1 MTNRNRRNHAKGGGM
16 MMMRGVAI
24 GAAVLGL
31 VLAYI
36 GVSNSCDNLGR
47 QIKQAEQEKAELLKQ
62 VMTEEQNWAQARSIR
77 NMEALMAQYR
87 LEMGWPAEKDI
98 IRLHVSRPESGVVE
112 YARAR

>member
-1 MTNRNRRNHAKGGGM
+1 MANRNRRNHAKGGGM
-16 MMMRGVAI
+16 MMMRGVAV
-24 GAAVLGL
+24 GAVVLAL
-31 VLAYI
+31 VLAYL

-77 NMEALMAQYR
+77 NMEALMKQFQ
-87 LEMGWPAEKDI
+87 LSMDFPQEKDI
-98 IRLHVSRPESGVVE
+98 IRLHVARPEGVVE